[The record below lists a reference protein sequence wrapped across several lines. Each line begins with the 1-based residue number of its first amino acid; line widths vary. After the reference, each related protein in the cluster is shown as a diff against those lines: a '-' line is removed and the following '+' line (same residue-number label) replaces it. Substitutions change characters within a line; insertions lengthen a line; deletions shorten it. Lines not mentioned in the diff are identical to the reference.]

1 VHLQA
6 RDLKD
11 IKRGNQVKSSKRQ
24 DLEETGFNEGTDE
37 NATGLG
43 QVGHKRP
50 RIDYSVF
57 RTDVARL
64 QQNLDDLETDL
75 KQHSM
80 QVRARPPK
88 PLPFPRAPLRSQL
101 FSETSCTERA
111 HVWPNPAPNSAPC
124 PGLAWPPPL
133 ARRRTA
139 TRSSLRCPCRQRV
152 AGATEARAH
161 PPRS

>member
-1 VHLQA
+1 MHLQA

-57 RTDVARL
+57 RTDVAHAAAVLVAR
-64 QQNLDDLETDL
+64 DLR
-75 KQHSM
+75 QG
-80 QVRARPPK
+80 A
-88 PLPFPRAPLRSQL
+88 
-101 FSETSCTERA
+101 A
-111 HVWPNPAPNSAPC
+111 H
-124 PGLAWPPPL
+124 
-133 ARRRTA
+133 
-139 TRSSLRCPCRQRV
+139 
-152 AGATEARAH
+152 
-161 PPRS
+161 

>member
-1 VHLQA
+1 MHLQA

-57 RTDVARL
+57 RTDVAR
-64 QQNLDDLETDL
+64 NREKETDRHRHRLMLNL
-75 KQHSM
+75 KYYLLLYFLLELLY
-80 QVRARPPK
+80 QVY
-88 PLPFPRAPLRSQL
+88 LNLHLFPNLLQIEFRGSP
-101 FSETSCTERA
+101 
-111 HVWPNPAPNSAPC
+111 
-124 PGLAWPPPL
+124 
-133 ARRRTA
+133 
-139 TRSSLRCPCRQRV
+139 
-152 AGATEARAH
+152 
-161 PPRS
+161 

>member
-1 VHLQA
+1 MHLQA

-64 QQNLDDLETDL
+64 QPDLDASIGTL
-75 KQHSM
+75 
-80 QVRARPPK
+80 
-88 PLPFPRAPLRSQL
+88 
-101 FSETSCTERA
+101 
-111 HVWPNPAPNSAPC
+111 
-124 PGLAWPPPL
+124 
-133 ARRRTA
+133 
-139 TRSSLRCPCRQRV
+139 
-152 AGATEARAH
+152 GATNTRGIITRAYTCADSEGARNLYH
-161 PPRS
+161 STT